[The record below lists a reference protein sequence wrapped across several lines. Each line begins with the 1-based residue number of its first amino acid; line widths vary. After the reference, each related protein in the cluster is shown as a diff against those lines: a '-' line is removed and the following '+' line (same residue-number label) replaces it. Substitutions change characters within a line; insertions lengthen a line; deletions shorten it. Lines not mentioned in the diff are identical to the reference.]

1 LKPLLF
7 EFFFVFVNFKLKF
20 FGKKE
25 APHLKK
31 IVIHIFSVFLVF
43 VLFLNFTVQVVSF
56 KTEKKK
62 QAGVCCCGES
72 CDCGCGGMC
81 ALNKGTKIEI
91 SISSAPCS
99 PIYKVNLDFPVK
111 EALTQSFNFPLLSFS
126 LLEFLKPSGE
136 LYLKVLCFE
145 VFHPPD
151 FF

>member
-7 EFFFVFVNFKLKF
+7 KF
-20 FGKKE
+20 FRQFLNFFSKKE

>member
-1 LKPLLF
+1 MKPLLF
-7 EFFFVFVNFKLKF
+7 EFFFFFVNFKLKF

-31 IVIHIFSVFLVF
+31 ILIHIFSVFLVF

-72 CDCGCGGMC
+72 CDCGCSGMC
-81 ALNKGTKIEI
+81 ALNKGIKIEI
-91 SISSAPCS
+91 CISSAPCS
-99 PIYKVNLDFPVK
+99 TIYKVNLDFPIK

-126 LLEFLKPSGE
+126 PFEFLKPSIE